1 MPFFPV
7 LFLMIGENTSY
18 NLNIYDLKSFSV
30 FFFFDEFQCLF
41 FSLGIMVFQIK
52 IIHIFFIFTSGQRGL
67 QFTLM

>member
-30 FFFFDEFQCLF
+30 FFFLTNFSVC
-41 FSLGIMVFQIK
+41 FSLWE
-52 IIHIFFIFTSGQRGL
+52 
-67 QFTLM
+67 